1 LQVSGP
7 LRPAQ
12 SGCTGRIS
20 IYLGIMTQSSNPSYL
35 QRLFGHEA
43 AGGIVLMLA
52 TAAALIVANSPL
64 QPAYVAA
71 LDAPL
76 SITLNGAG
84 LTKPLILW
92 INDGLMAVFF
102 FLIGL
107 ELKREVLEGK
117 LRRLS
122 DITLPGVAALGGMAA
137 PALVYLA
144 FNAGTEPR
152 GWAIPTATDIA
163 FALGVLALVGRGLPP
178 GLKTFLLTLAI
189 LDDLGAILIIA
200 VFYTDHLKLAY
211 LGLALLPLAGL
222 ALLHWTRTARV
233 APALLLGTVLWVL
246 VLKSGVHATLAG
258 VATAFLIPIKDR
270 DGGSPLH
277 MLEHG
282 LQPYVAFLIVPV
294 FAFAN
299 AGLSLTGMTWG
310 ALASPL
316 TLGVGLGLILGKF
329 MGVMGATWATIRLG
343 ANLPEGAQW
352 GHMAGLALLAGIGF
366 TMSLFIGGLSFGE
379 GAQMNAV
386 RLGVLVA
393 SGLAALGGFTL
404 LRSLRS

>member
-1 LQVSGP
+1 
-7 LRPAQ
+7 
-12 SGCTGRIS
+12 
-20 IYLGIMTQSSNPSYL
+20 
-35 QRLFGHEA
+35 
-43 AGGIVLMLA
+43 MLA
-52 TAAALIVANSPL
+52 TALALAVANSPL
-64 QPAYVAA
+64 QVWYLTA

-76 SITLNGAG
+76 SITLGGTG

-107 ELKREVLEGK
+107 ELKREGVEGK
-117 LRRLS
+117 LRNPS
-122 DITLPGVAALGGMAA
+122 DIVLPGIAALGGIMA

-144 FNAGTEPR
+144 FNAGGATR

-200 VFYTDHLKLAY
+200 AFYTDHLNLTY
-211 LGLALLPLAGL
+211 LALAAMPLAGL
-222 ALLHWTRTARV
+222 ALLNRMAVARL
-233 APALLLGTVLWVL
+233 APSLLLGVILWVL

-258 VATAFLIPIKDR
+258 VITAFFIPLR
-270 DGGSPLH
+270 DHRGGSPLH
-277 MLEHG
+277 SLEDG
-282 LQPYVAFLIVPV
+282 LQPYVAFLIVPL

-299 AGLSLTGMTWG
+299 AGLSLTG
-310 ALASPL
+310 L
-316 TLGVGLGLILGKF
+316 
-329 MGVMGATWATIRLG
+329 TWATLAAPLTMGVALG
-343 ANLPEGAQW
+343 LLVGKFVGVMLTVWALVRSGLAFLPQGASW
-352 GHMAGLALLAGIGF
+352 THMAGVALLAGIGF

-379 GAQMNAV
+379 GPEMDAV

-393 SGLAALGGFTL
+393 SGVAALAGFAVLRASRVQVSCSNRAKGGM
-404 LRSLRS
+404 